1 MPHSRHDNDTE
12 IQPVPWVSEEGEGL
26 YAEASGQDL
35 NQRLE
40 CVNASECIPGRKRE
54 NMNYLR

>member
-1 MPHSRHDNDTE
+1 MSHSRHDNDTE

-26 YAEASGQDL
+26 YAEPSGQDL

-40 CVNASECIPGRKRE
+40 CVNASECISERE